1 MEKYYEM
8 LKNCPL
14 FEGMEKQELLVLLDC
29 LSVRRT
35 AVSRGDTVIRE
46 GDPAEFVGIV
56 LSGRVQIIRHDYSG
70 KRSILGDAGP
80 SELFA
85 EVFACAGVASLPV
98 SAVAVSDSEILLAD
112 FRRIIHVC
120 SSACRFHTE
129 LIQRLLRIVAEKNL
143 LLNRKIE
150 IISKRTIRERLMV
163 YLSLQAEKSGSRE
176 FTIPYDR
183 QGLAD
188 YLGVERS
195 AMSAEISSLR
205 KEGVIE
211 CVKNRF
217 RLL

>member
-1 MEKYYEM
+1 MEKYYEA
-8 LKNCPL
+8 LKRCPL
-14 FEGMEKQELLVLLDC
+14 FVGMEKQELFVLLDC

-46 GDPAEFVGIV
+46 GDPAESVGIV

-112 FRRIIHVC
+112 FRRIIDVC

-129 LIQRLLRIVAEKNL
+129 LIRRLLRIVAEKNL
-143 LLNRKIE
+143 LLNRK
-150 IISKRTIRERLMV
+150 RLMV